1 MDLNPKTEQPFWETP
16 RNIAILLAAASAIAG
31 WIGFDLGRQPAPP
44 QVVIN
49 LLSDAVPA
57 VPAQ

>member
-1 MDLNPKTEQPFWETP
+1 MDPNPKTAQLFWETP

-49 LLSDAVPA
+49 FLPGTVPA
-57 VPAQ
+57 APAN